1 MAEIEDLQVELE
13 SIICVQKLE
22 RLIDLA
28 KYFKL
33 EIDPEVKTKLTVIKL
48 LRKHIDETT
57 ANEPGTSPH
66 EQFLKDAA
74 SFLTGEPLP
83 LEHAEEIAKLQ
94 KQYDELKTKSEQEL
108 SDVKQKLDAL
118 QGPNALKAKCN
129 ESTHETETTVKQAD
143 EGKVQLSSAALLS
156 LKREFKIFGQIGD
169 PGQTE
174 KLTFVSLTNQIDY
187 GIKCGYPEDEIIAA
201 VTRSIAP
208 QNFLRS
214 YIENE
219 RLKDLT
225 LAKLRKILRLHF
237 REKSAPEVYK
247 ELSLICQSPK
257 ESPQKFLFRALDLRH
272 KVLFVSQEDDSKF
285 DYGFPLVQNTFLK
298 SLETGLRDD
307 ILVTNLRPILRTP
320 DISDEDL
327 MKHVNE
333 LTSNQV
339 ERQSKLEQKSAK
351 VNSTKVTEG
360 QRVSKP
366 KENPKK
372 NDELLTEI
380 CEIKSDL
387 ATLKQQNNS
396 NFMAPSSWPMNRSL
410 NRGRGRGRGWG
421 SAPRMY
427 RGCPNCQSTGQSY
440 SCEHCFKCGSPDHYK
455 SDCPSFQ
462 QQGNGNRLCQGDR
475 V

>member
-13 SIICVQKLE
+13 SIICVQKVE

-28 KYFKL
+28 KYFKI
-33 EIDPEVKTKLTVIKL
+33 EIDPEVKTKLAVIKL
-48 LRKHIDETT
+48 LRKHIEETI
-57 ANEPGTSPH
+57 AKEPGTLPD

-74 SFLTGEPLP
+74 NFLTGEPPP

-118 QGPNALKAKCN
+118 QGPNALEAKSD
-129 ESTHETETTVKQAD
+129 ESTHETEATGKQAD

-156 LKREFKIFGQIGD
+156 PKREFKISGQIGD

-174 KLTFVSLTNQIDY
+174 KLAFVSLTNQIDY
-187 GIKCGYPEDEIIAA
+187 GIKCGYSEDEIIAA

-247 ELSLICQSPK
+247 ELSVICQSPK
-257 ESPQKFLFRALDLRH
+257 ESPQKFLFRALDLRN

-285 DYGFPLVQNTFLK
+285 YYGFPLVQNTFLK
-298 SLETGLRDD
+298 SLENGLRDD

-333 LTSNQV
+333 LASNQA

-360 QRVSKP
+360 QRASKP
-366 KENPKK
+366 KENPKP

-380 CEIKSDL
+380 REIKSDL
-387 ATLKQQNNS
+387 AMLKQQNNS
-396 NFMAPSSWPMNRSL
+396 NFVAPSS
-410 NRGRGRGRGWG
+410 
-421 SAPRMY
+421 
-427 RGCPNCQSTGQSY
+427 
-440 SCEHCFKCGSPDHYK
+440 
-455 SDCPSFQ
+455 
-462 QQGNGNRLCQGDR
+462 
-475 V
+475 

>member
-1 MAEIEDLQVELE
+1 ME

-33 EIDPEVKTKLTVIKL
+33 EIDPEVKTKLAVIKL
-48 LRKHIDETT
+48 LREHIEETI

-66 EQFLKDAA
+66 KPFLKDAV
-74 SFLTGEPLP
+74 SFLTGEPPP
-83 LEHAEEIAKLQ
+83 LEHAEEIVKLQ

-108 SDVKQKLDAL
+108 SDVKQKLDTL
-118 QGPNALKAKCN
+118 QGPNTLKAKCN
-129 ESTHETETTVKQAD
+129 ESTHQTEATVKQAD

-156 LKREFKIFGQIGD
+156 LKREFKISGQIGD

-187 GIKCGYPEDEIIAA
+187 GIKCGYPEDEITAA

-247 ELSLICQSPK
+247 ELSVICQSPK
-257 ESPQKFLFRALDLRH
+257 ESPQKFLFRALDLRNE
-272 KVLFVSQEDDSKF
+272 VLFVIQEDDSKF

-333 LTSNQV
+333 LTSNQA

-351 VNSTKVTEG
+351 VNSTKVTKG
-360 QRVSKP
+360 QRVLKT
-366 KENPKK
+366 KENPKP

-380 CEIKSDL
+380 REIKSDL
-387 ATLKQQNNS
+387 AMLKQQNNS
-396 NFMAPSSWPMNRSL
+396 NFVAPSSWPRGRSL
-410 NRGRGRGRGWG
+410 NRGRGRGRGRG

-427 RGCPNCQSTGQSY
+427 RGCPNWQSTGQSY

>member
-1 MAEIEDLQVELE
+1 MQ
-13 SIICVQKLE
+13 
-22 RLIDLA
+22 
-28 KYFKL
+28 
-33 EIDPEVKTKLTVIKL
+33 
-48 LRKHIDETT
+48 RKSR
-57 ANEPGTSPH
+57 NY
-66 EQFLKDAA
+66 K
-74 SFLTGEPLP
+74 
-83 LEHAEEIAKLQ
+83 

-129 ESTHETETTVKQAD
+129 ESTHETKATVKQAD

-156 LKREFKIFGQIGD
+156 LKRKDKISGQIGD

-174 KLTFVSLTNQIDY
+174 KLTFVSLTNQIDN

-247 ELSLICQSPK
+247 ELSVICQSPK
-257 ESPQKFLFRALDLRH
+257 KSPQKFLFRALDLRN

-333 LTSNQV
+333 LTSNQA
-339 ERQSKLEQKSAK
+339 ERQSNLSKSQQKSIQLKWLKAN
-351 VNSTKVTEG
+351 VC
-360 QRVSKP
+360 Q
-366 KENPKK
+366 NPKK
-372 NDELLTEI
+372 TQ
-380 CEIKSDL
+380 K
-387 ATLKQQNNS
+387 
-396 NFMAPSSWPMNRSL
+396 
-410 NRGRGRGRGWG
+410 
-421 SAPRMY
+421 RMM
-427 RGCPNCQSTGQSY
+427 
-440 SCEHCFKCGSPDHYK
+440 
-455 SDCPSFQ
+455 SFWRKFAKF
-462 QQGNGNRLCQGDR
+462 NPI
-475 V
+475 

>member
-13 SIICVQKLE
+13 SIICVQNLE
-22 RLIDLA
+22 RLLE
-28 KYFKL
+28 YFKL

-48 LRKHIDETT
+48 LRKHIEETI
-57 ANEPGTSPH
+57 ANEPVTSPH
-66 EQFLKDAA
+66 EQFLKDAV
-74 SFLTGEPLP
+74 SFLTGEPPP
-83 LEHAEEIAKLQ
+83 LEHAEKIAKLQ
-94 KQYDELKTKSEQEL
+94 KQYDELKTKREQEL

-156 LKREFKIFGQIGD
+156 LKREFKISGQIGD

-174 KLTFVSLTNQIDY
+174 ELTVVSLTNQIDY
-187 GIKCGYPEDEIIAA
+187 GIKCGYPEDEIITA
-201 VTRSIAP
+201 VTLSIAP

-214 YIENE
+214 YIENDE
-219 RLKDLT
+219 
-225 LAKLRKILRLHF
+225 
-237 REKSAPEVYK
+237 
-247 ELSLICQSPK
+247 ELSVICQSPK
-257 ESPQKFLFRALDLRH
+257 ESPQKFLFRALDLRN

-285 DYGFPLVQNTFLK
+285 DHGFPLVQNTFLK

-333 LTSNQV
+333 LTSNQA

-360 QRVSKP
+360 QRASKTKENSKP
-366 KENPKK
+366 

-380 CEIKSDL
+380 REIKSDL
-387 ATLKQQNNS
+387 AMLKQQNNS
-396 NFMAPSSWPMNRSL
+396 NFVAPSSWPRDRNL
-410 NRGRGRGRGWG
+410 NRGRGRGRGRDRG

-427 RGCPNCQSTGQSY
+427 RECPNCQSTGQSY
-440 SCEHCFKCGSPDHYK
+440 SCEHCF
-455 SDCPSFQ
+455 
-462 QQGNGNRLCQGDR
+462 
-475 V
+475 

>member
-1 MAEIEDLQVELE
+1 ML
-13 SIICVQKLE
+13 
-22 RLIDLA
+22 
-28 KYFKL
+28 Y
-33 EIDPEVKTKLTVIKL
+33 
-48 LRKHIDETT
+48 
-57 ANEPGTSPH
+57 N
-66 EQFLKDAA
+66 A
-74 SFLTGEPLP
+74 S
-83 LEHAEEIAKLQ
+83 
-94 KQYDELKTKSEQEL
+94 
-108 SDVKQKLDAL
+108 
-118 QGPNALKAKCN
+118 KAKCN
-129 ESTHETETTVKQAD
+129 ESTHETETTVKQAV

-156 LKREFKIFGQIGD
+156 PKREFKISGQIGD

-208 QNFLRS
+208 QYFLRS

-237 REKSAPEVYK
+237 REKSASEVYE
-247 ELSLICQSPK
+247 ELSVICQSSK
-257 ESPQKFLFRALDLRH
+257 ESPQKFLFRALDLQN

-320 DISDEDL
+320 DISDEYL

-333 LTSNQV
+333 LSSNQA
-339 ERQSKLEQKSAK
+339 ERQSKLEQKSEK
-351 VNSTKVTEG
+351 VSSTKVIES
-360 QRVSKP
+360 QRVSKT
-366 KENPKK
+366 KENPKP

-380 CEIKSDL
+380 REIKSEL
-387 ATLKQQNNS
+387 AMLKQQKNS
-396 NFMAPSSWPMNRSL
+396 NFVAPSSWPMEGNLNRA
-410 NRGRGRGRGWG
+410 RGRGRGGGRG

-427 RGCPNCQSTGQSY
+427 RGWPNCQSIRQSY
-440 SCEHCFKCGSPDHYK
+440 SWEHCFKCGSPDHYK

-475 V
+475 MQPAAVTRSPLCMLAVESC